1 LKVQSEKTGQGE
13 YTLTIEVEPD
23 RVQKALKKA
32 ARELSKRARIPGFR
46 PGKAPYP
53 VVERFLGKDYLYNEA
68 VNVMGESVYKDALD
82 ETGLEPYAQGQL
94 DISQMEPLVLKAV
107 VPVTP
112 IVEMGDYRS
121 IRVVEP
127 EIAFDASEVDK
138 ALQQVREK
146 HGTWKPVE
154 RPARIGDQVTI
165 DLKGEVDGRTVLN
178 QTSRRTEVQEE
189 MFPQGLAEHLRGAV
203 AGQEIDY
210 DYAYPA
216 DDPNPQLT
224 GKTVSFHLTVLQV
237 SEKELP
243 ALDDELAKTVGEY
256 DTLDAL
262 RREVEERLT
271 SKQKMERQE
280 KLENEILEKLA
291 GISSLEYPPVA
302 VEREIDF
309 HLQEY
314 RRMVEQQGFAWE
326 SYLKSSGKTEAQ
338 IREEIRPDAEKT
350 LRESL
355 LLQKVAE
362 EEGIE
367 VTPED
372 VDAEIERI
380 ANRYREQ
387 AAIIK
392 AMLSLPDSKASIKRR
407 LLLSR
412 AMDRLVAIAT
422 GKAETEPA
430 AAEASPAADAA
441 AAPETPA
448 VEPPAS

>member
-1 LKVQSEKTGQGE
+1 MKVQSEKTGQGE

-23 RVQKALKKA
+23 RVQKALRKA

-53 VVERFLGKDYLYNEA
+53 VVERFLGKDYVYNEA

-82 ETGLEPYAQGQL
+82 EVKLEPYAQAQI
-94 DISQMEPLVLKAV
+94 DIAQMEPLVLKAV

-121 IRVVEP
+121 IRVMEP
-127 EIAFDASEVDK
+127 EIVFDASEVDK
-138 ALQQVREK
+138 TLQQIREK
-146 HGTWKPVE
+146 HGTWKPVD
-154 RPARIGDQVTI
+154 RPAQLGDQVTI
-165 DLKGEVDGRTVLN
+165 DLKGQVDGRTVIN

-189 MFPQGLAEHLRGAV
+189 MFPQGLAEHLRGMV

-210 DYAYPA
+210 DYTYPA
-216 DDPNPQLT
+216 DDPNPQLA
-224 GKTVSFHLTVLQV
+224 GKTVSFHLMVLQV

-256 DTLDAL
+256 ETLDDL
-262 RREVEERLT
+262 RHEVEERLT

-280 KLENEILEKLA
+280 KLETEILEKLA
-291 GISSLEYPPVA
+291 AMSSLEYPPVA
-302 VEREIDF
+302 LEREVDF
-309 HLQEY
+309 HVQEY
-314 RRMVEQQGFAWE
+314 RRMIEQQGFAWE
-326 SYLKSSGKTEAQ
+326 SYLKSSGKTEDQ
-338 IREEIRPDAEKT
+338 LREEVRPDAEKT

-367 VTPED
+367 VKLED
-372 VDAEIERI
+372 VDAEIERM

-387 AAIIK
+387 AVIIK
-392 AMLSLPDSKASIKRR
+392 AMLSRADSKASIKRR

-412 AMDRLVAIAT
+412 AMDRLVEIAT
-422 GKAETEPA
+422 GKAEAKAVPPV
-430 AAEASPAADAA
+430 SPPTDAA
-441 AAPETPA
+441 AASETPA
-448 VEPPAS
+448 AEPPAS

>member
-1 LKVQSEKTGQGE
+1 MKVQSEKTGQGE

-53 VVERFLGKDYLYNEA
+53 VVERFLGKDYVYNEA
-68 VNVMGESVYKDALD
+68 VNLMGESVYKDALD
-82 ETGLEPYAQGQL
+82 EVKLEPYAQAQI
-94 DISQMEPLVLKAV
+94 DIAQMEPLVLKAV

-127 EIAFDASEVDK
+127 EVVFDVSEVDK
-138 ALQQVREK
+138 TLQQLREK
-146 HGTWKPVE
+146 HGIWKPVE
-154 RPARIGDQVTI
+154 RPAQIGDQVTI
-165 DLKGEVDGRTVLN
+165 DLKGQVDGRTVLN

-189 MFPQGLAEHLRGAV
+189 MFPRGLAERLVGAV
-203 AGQEIDY
+203 AGQQIDY
-210 DYAYPA
+210 EVAYPD
-216 DDPNPQLT
+216 DDPNPQFA
-224 GKTVSFHLTVLQV
+224 GKTVSFHLEVLQV

-280 KLENEILEKLA
+280 KLETEILEKLA
-291 GISSLEYPPVA
+291 AMSSLEYPAVA
-302 VEREIDF
+302 LEREIDF
-309 HLQEY
+309 HMQEY

-326 SYLKSSGKTEAQ
+326 TYLKSTGKTDAQ
-338 IREEIRPDAEKT
+338 MREEVRSDAERT

-362 EEGIE
+362 QEGIE
-367 VTPED
+367 VKPEH
-372 VDAEIERI
+372 VDAEIDRLS
-380 ANRYREQ
+380 NTYKEQ
-387 AAIIK
+387 AVIIK
-392 AMLSLPDSKASIKRR
+392 AMLSRADSKASIKRR
-407 LLLSR
+407 LLLSQ

-422 GKAETEPA
+422 GKAEAEQA
-430 AAEASPAADAA
+430 AAEAAPAANAT

-448 VEPPAS
+448 ESATS